1 MYILYYQLQKNRQKK
16 VLTNSYLKELV
27 LSQQDEILGHVIK
40 LIENILLSSLSYHHH
55 CHCKEC

>member
-27 LSQQDEILGHVIK
+27 LSQQDEILGQLIK
-40 LIENILLSSLSYHHH
+40 LIENISSSSLSYHHH